1 MPTQA
6 TAREQAGETNTADVV
21 DGVNGAGGVD
31 GAGGASGVDRAG
43 GADGVDRAGG
53 ADGAAAIDATH
64 YRRVLGH
71 FPSGV
76 TVVASVDAEG
86 PVGFACQ
93 AFSALS
99 LDPPLVLFSV
109 GHTSTT
115 WPRIRDTG
123 RFCVNFLAA
132 DHEELCRAFA
142 VSGGDKFDGVEW
154 HRSELGS
161 PILSGAHGWVDCTI
175 EATYPG
181 GDHTIVVGRVHGL
194 DADAE
199 SSPLIFHKGAFG

>member
-1 MPTQA
+1 MPAQA
-6 TAREQAGETNTADVV
+6 TTREHTGRVEDAEDIAA
-21 DGVNGAGGVD
+21 VNGADAVETPID
-31 GAGGASGVDRAG
+31 I
-43 GADGVDRAGG
+43 AD
-53 ADGAAAIDATH
+53 

-76 TVVASVDAEG
+76 TVVASEDAQG

-115 WPRIRDTG
+115 WPRIQATG

-132 DHEELCRAFA
+132 DHERLCRAFA
-142 VSGGDKFDGVEW
+142 VSGGDKFAGVSW
-154 HRSELGS
+154 RHSALGS
-161 PILSGAHGWVDCTI
+161 PILDGAHGWVDCTI
-175 EATYPG
+175 EATHPG
-181 GDHTIVVGRVHGL
+181 GDHTIVIGRVHGL
-194 DADAE
+194 DADPE
-199 SSPLIFHKGAFG
+199 SNPLIFHRGAFG

>member
-1 MPTQA
+1 MPAQA
-6 TAREQAGETNTADVV
+6 TARE
-21 DGVNGAGGVD
+21 
-31 GAGGASGVDRAG
+31 RAG
-43 GADGVDRAGG
+43 RVAETGG
-53 ADGAAAIDATH
+53 TDAEHAANAADGATLDAAH

-76 TVVASVDAEG
+76 TVVASEDADG

-115 WPRIRDTG
+115 WPRIEATG

-132 DHEELCRAFA
+132 DHAELCRAFA
-142 VSGGDKFDGVEW
+142 VSGGDKFAGVDW
-154 HRSELGS
+154 HPSELGS
-161 PILSGAHGWVDCTI
+161 PILAGAHGWVDCTI
-175 EATYPG
+175 EATHPG
-181 GDHTIVVGRVHGL
+181 GDHTIVIGRVHTL
-194 DADAE
+194 DADGE
-199 SSPLIFHKGAFG
+199 SNPLIFHKGAFG

>member
-1 MPTQA
+1 MPAQA
-6 TAREQAGETNTADVV
+6 TAREHAGPVADVEDQTDAGPV
-21 DGVNGAGGVD
+21 ETANGVASANGTESAHGVETFVEPGD
-31 GAGGASGVDRAG
+31 
-43 GADGVDRAGG
+43 
-53 ADGAAAIDATH
+53 

-76 TVVASVDAEG
+76 TVVASEDADG

-93 AFSALS
+93 AFTALS

-115 WPRIRDTG
+115 WPRIQATG

-142 VSGGDKFDGVEW
+142 VSGGDKFAGVAW
-154 HRSELGS
+154 HHSELGS
-161 PILSGAHGWVDCTI
+161 PILAGAHGWVDCTI
-175 EATYPG
+175 EATHPG
-181 GDHTIVVGRVHGL
+181 GDHTIVIGRVRGL
-194 DADAE
+194 DADGE
-199 SSPLIFHKGAFG
+199 STPLIFHKGAFG

>member
-1 MPTQA
+1 MPAQA
-6 TAREQAGETNTADVV
+6 TAREHAGRVADVV
-21 DGVNGAGGVD
+21 DAAKAANA
-31 GAGGASGVDRAG
+31 A
-43 GADGVDRAGG
+43 
-53 ADGAAAIDATH
+53 GAATADRDGTGGTNGTAIAAAD

-76 TVVASVDAEG
+76 TVVASQDADG

-109 GHTSTT
+109 GDTSTT
-115 WPRIRDTG
+115 WPRIEATG

-132 DHEELCRAFA
+132 DHEQLCRAFA
-142 VSGGDKFDGVEW
+142 VSGGDKFAGVEW
-154 HRSELGS
+154 HSSELGS
-161 PILSGAHGWVDCTI
+161 PILAGAHGWVDCAI

-194 DADAE
+194 DADGE
-199 SSPLIFHKGAFG
+199 STPLIFHKGAFS

>member
-1 MPTQA
+1 MPIQA
-6 TAREQAGETNTADVV
+6 TAREHAALAQRDELAGSMEK
-21 DGVNGAGGVD
+21 
-31 GAGGASGVDRAG
+31 
-43 GADGVDRAGG
+43 
-53 ADGAAAIDATH
+53 AIDPAD

-76 TVVASVDAEG
+76 TVVAAEDADG

-109 GHTSTT
+109 GLTSTT
-115 WPRIRDTG
+115 WPRIKAVG

-132 DHEELCRAFA
+132 DHETLCRAFA
-142 VSGGDKFDGVEW
+142 VSGGDKFDGVAW
-154 HRSELGS
+154 RHSELGS
-161 PILSGAHGWVDCTI
+161 PILDGAHGWVDCTI

-181 GDHTIVVGRVHGL
+181 GDHLIVVGRVHGL
-194 DADAE
+194 DADEE
-199 SSPLIFHKGAFG
+199 SNPLIFHRGEFG

>member
-1 MPTQA
+1 MPAQA
-6 TAREQAGETNTADVV
+6 TAREHAGPAADAESRADAGPVDTAN
-21 DGVNGAGGVD
+21 GVATGNGTESANGT
-31 GAGGASGVDRAG
+31 
-43 GADGVDRAGG
+43 
-53 ADGAAAIDATH
+53 ATAVEPGD

-76 TVVASVDAEG
+76 TVVASEDAEG

-115 WPRIRDTG
+115 WPRIQATG

-132 DHEELCRAFA
+132 DHAELCRAFA
-142 VSGGDKFDGVEW
+142 VSGGDKFAGVSW

-161 PILSGAHGWVDCTI
+161 PILAGAHGWVDCTI

-194 DADAE
+194 DADGE
-199 SSPLIFHKGAFG
+199 SAPLIFHRGAFG

>member
-1 MPTQA
+1 MPAQA
-6 TAREQAGETNTADVV
+6 TAREHHASTDDDAG
-21 DGVNGAGGVD
+21 
-31 GAGGASGVDRAG
+31 SGVDV
-43 GADGVDRAGG
+43 AD
-53 ADGAAAIDATH
+53 

-76 TVVASVDAEG
+76 TVVASEDADG

-93 AFSALS
+93 AFPALS

-115 WPRIRDTG
+115 WPRIQATG

-142 VSGGDKFDGVEW
+142 VSGGDKFAGVAW
-154 HRSELGS
+154 RRSELGS
-161 PILSGAHGWVDCTI
+161 PILAGAHGWVDCTI
-175 EATYPG
+175 EATLPRRRPH
-181 GDHTIVVGRVHGL
+181 DRDRPRARARRRRRV
-194 DADAE
+194 DPADLPQGCLRLTGPAGTD
-199 SSPLIFHKGAFG
+199 PPTADG

>member
-1 MPTQA
+1 MPAQA
-6 TAREQAGETNTADVV
+6 TAREHAGRVADVT
-21 DGVNGAGGVD
+21 DAD
-31 GAGGASGVDRAG
+31 ADKAAIT
-43 GADGVDRAGG
+43 GADGTAV
-53 ADGAAAIDATH
+53 AAAD

-76 TVVASVDAEG
+76 TVVASEDADG

-115 WPRIRDTG
+115 WPRIEATG

-132 DHEELCRAFA
+132 DHEQLCRTFA
-142 VSGGDKFDGVEW
+142 VSGGDKFAGVEW
-154 HRSELGS
+154 SQSELGS
-161 PILSGAHGWVDCTI
+161 PILAGAHGWVDCTI

-194 DADAE
+194 DADGE
-199 SSPLIFHKGAFG
+199 STPLIFHRGAFG